1 MLAPPSNISFCD
13 NFSPNSYTSQ
23 GAITPKSLKQ
33 RKNYEKF
40 CLIVN
45 RATQDLQGQPSKGD
59 TCCLC
64 MVFHFK
70 MGAHNCSTL
79 GLRFATLAALALRF
93 HRTFDIGT

>member
-1 MLAPPSNISFCD
+1 MLVPPPNISSSD

-23 GAITPKSLKQ
+23 GAITPKFLKQ
-33 RKNYEKF
+33 SKNYEKI

-45 RATQDLQGQPSKGD
+45 RATQDLQRQPSKGN
-59 TCCLC
+59 TCCLW

-79 GLRFATLAALALRF
+79 GLRFATLVALASGF
-93 HRTFDIGT
+93 HHIFDIGT